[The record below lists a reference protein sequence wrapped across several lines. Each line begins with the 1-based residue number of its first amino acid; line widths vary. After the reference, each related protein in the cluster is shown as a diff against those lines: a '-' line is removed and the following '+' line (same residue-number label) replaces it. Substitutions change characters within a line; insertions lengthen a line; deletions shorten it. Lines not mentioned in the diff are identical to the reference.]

1 MMRWDD
7 KKPIYQQ
14 LRDKIVKAIIDGS
27 YVEGEMIPS
36 IRKISTEYQINPLT
50 VSKAYQSLL
59 DDNVI
64 EKRRGL
70 GMLVK
75 AGARQ
80 RLLTQEK
87 QYFLKKQWPQIK
99 NKLERLGIDLKELLK

>member
-14 LRDKIVKAIIDGS
+14 LRNKIVEAIIDGS
-27 YVEGEMIPS
+27 YREGEMIPS

-59 DDNVI
+59 NENVI

-75 AGARQ
+75 AGARHH
-80 RLLTQEK
+80 LLTQEK

>member
-1 MMRWDD
+1 
-7 KKPIYQQ
+7 
-14 LRDKIVKAIIDGS
+14 
-27 YVEGEMIPS
+27 
-36 IRKISTEYQINPLT
+36 
-50 VSKAYQSLL
+50 
-59 DDNVI
+59 
-64 EKRRGL
+64 
-70 GMLVK
+70 MLVK

>member
-1 MMRWDD
+1 MMRWDE
-7 KKPIYQQ
+7 KKPIYHQ
-14 LRDKIVKAIIDGS
+14 LRDKIVEAIIDGS

-50 VSKAYQSLL
+50 VSKVYQSLL
-59 DDNVI
+59 DDNFI

-70 GMLVK
+70 GMIVK
-75 AGARQ
+75 AGARH

-87 QYFLKKQWPQIK
+87 NIF
-99 NKLERLGIDLKELLK
+99 